1 MHGVRREIVMLTL
14 FAVGND
20 RRARGLEP
28 LDGVSN
34 GNFVERS
41 EVGILAVG
49 FGDSLDEIG
58 GSWDNAQ
65 PPAGA
70 TRTKGGPAPPFC
82 ALPAGLSAVRWFPC
96 RAGPRKRRE
105 GRLASE

>member
-1 MHGVRREIVMLTL
+1 MLTL

-20 RRARGLEP
+20 RRACGLEP

-49 FGDSLDEIG
+49 FGDSLDEID
-58 GSWDNAQ
+58 GSWDTAN
-65 PPAGA
+65 
-70 TRTKGGPAPPFC
+70 RLGGYD
-82 ALPAGLSAVRWFPC
+82 
-96 RAGPRKRRE
+96 
-105 GRLASE
+105 

>member
-1 MHGVRREIVMLTL
+1 MHGIRREIVMLPL
-14 FAVGND
+14 FAVRND
-20 RRARGLEP
+20 GRAGGFEP

-58 GSWDNAQ
+58 GAFGTSN
-65 PPAGA
+65 PPRGGA
-70 TRTKGGPAPPFC
+70 TPPRAAAPP
-82 ALPAGLSAVRWFPC
+82 LPPPPPPPSPSS
-96 RAGPRKRRE
+96 PHPPPPPP
-105 GRLASE
+105 